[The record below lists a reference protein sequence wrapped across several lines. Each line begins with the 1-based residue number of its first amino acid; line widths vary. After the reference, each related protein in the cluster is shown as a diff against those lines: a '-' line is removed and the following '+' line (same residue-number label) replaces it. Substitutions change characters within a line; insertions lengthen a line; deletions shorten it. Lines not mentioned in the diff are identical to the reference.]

1 MKKSSRQTPPPIQ
14 KQLKDQSYGRES
26 NESDDILKKYEKSRG
41 VPVGAI
47 LLVFAAVIVLV
58 PFLLYLSATDTEIR
72 ESRARLEAL
81 QEEQIRM
88 ELENERLQRYLD
100 DDEAFEE
107 YLERQA
113 RDVMGY
119 ANPGER
125 IYNIWQ

>member
-1 MKKSSRQTPPPIQ
+1 
-14 KQLKDQSYGRES
+14 
-26 NESDDILKKYEKSRG
+26 
-41 VPVGAI
+41 
-47 LLVFAAVIVLV
+47 VFAAVIVLV